1 MAATALPGQADG
13 GSMTA
18 RTITTCRL
26 TLALLCAGAS
36 GLPVLAQTTTA
47 APERR
52 VEVRGFSI
60 AGATLIDR
68 AALLAAL
75 DRYKGSR
82 TLAEL
87 REATTAIQ
95 TMYVEAGYGAVV
107 AYLPSQAIQD
117 GEIAITVLEGKVG
130 QVVVQGAKRKTPAQ
144 IRAALPTLREGET
157 PRVRRID
164 GELQMA
170 NENPGR
176 SVGVLLGPGAQP
188 GEVQAT
194 VKVVE
199 ADAQRWQLG
208 LDNSGNNRTGN
219 YRLSAG
225 WQHTDL
231 TGRDD
236 VLTAQLQTSPTEAD
250 AVAVTSLGYRIP
262 FPGWLSA
269 LDLYAAYNNVDG
281 GTSPTAVGDLSFS
294 GRGRIVGTRWTV
306 YLPRWAEFDQR
317 LVFGL
322 EQRAY
327 QNQCAIAGLPQG
339 ACGPAGE
346 SVTVQ
351 PFTVEWALQ
360 RAGQTNAGLTVSLT
374 QNLGLG
380 GSNGDAADF
389 EAVRTGAKRRYTALR
404 AGAYLSMPVLEDWT
418 VALRANA
425 QFAADP
431 LVPGEQSGIGGAV
444 TVRGYEEREITGDSG
459 ILAGVELIGPRW
471 EGSFGAQKFDL
482 RLLGFADAGSV
493 RNQDNAVCT
502 GDRLRCHIAS
512 FGVGARLGAG
522 PVQTRLSV
530 AQALEDGAITL
541 RGDWRTHFSLS
552 ASF

>member
-1 MAATALPGQADG
+1 
-13 GSMTA
+13 MTA
-18 RTITTCRL
+18 RTITTGRL
-26 TLALLCAGAS
+26 AWALLGAAAL
-36 GLPVLAQTTTA
+36 GLPVQAQTEATA
-47 APERR
+47 TERR
-52 VEVRGFSI
+52 VDVQGFAI
-60 AGATLIDR
+60 TGVTLLDAAVVQ
-68 AALLAAL
+68 AALE
-75 DRYKGSR
+75 RFKGRR

-87 REATTAIQ
+87 REATTALQ
-95 TMYVEAGYGAVV
+95 TLYVQAGYGAVV
-107 AYLPSQAIQD
+107 AYLPSQAIED
-117 GEIAITVLEGKVG
+117 GTIAITVLEGKVG
-130 QVVVQGAKRKTPAQ
+130 AVVVQGQRRKTAAQ

-176 SVGVLLGPGAQP
+176 TVGVLLGPGAKP

-194 VKVVE
+194 VKVQEGRV
-199 ADAQRWQLG
+199 QRWQLG
-208 LDNSGNNRTGN
+208 LDNSGNRRTGE

-231 TGRDD
+231 SGRDD

-262 FPGWLSA
+262 FPHWLAA
-269 LDLYAAYNNVDG
+269 LDLYAAYNDVDG
-281 GTSPTAVGDLSFS
+281 GTSATAAGDLSFS
-294 GRGRIVGTRWTV
+294 GRGRIVGARWTA
-306 YLPRWAEFDQR
+306 YRPRLGEFDQR
-317 LVFGL
+317 LVVGL

-327 QNQCAIAGLPQG
+327 LNQCAITGLPPG

-360 RAGQTNAGLTVSLT
+360 RGGEVSAAVHVGLTV
-374 QNLGLG
+374 NLGLG
-380 GSNGDAADF
+380 GHHGGAADF
-389 EAVRTGAKRRYTALR
+389 EAVRAGAKRRYTVLR
-404 AGAYLSMPVLEDWT
+404 AGGYLALPVLEDWT
-418 VALRANA
+418 LALRGNL

-431 LVPGEQSGIGGAV
+431 LVPGEQFGIGGSA

-459 ILAGVELIGPRW
+459 LVAGVELIGPRW
-471 EGSFGAQKFDL
+471 QGSFGAQKVDL
-482 RLLGFADAGSV
+482 QLLGFVEAGQA
-493 RNQDNAVCT
+493 RNQDDAACSGT
-502 GDRLRCHIAS
+502 RLRCSLAS
-512 FGVGARLGAG
+512 FGIGARLGAG

-530 AQALEDGAITL
+530 AQAAEDGAVTK
-541 RGDWRTHFSLS
+541 RGDWRTHFSMS

>member
-1 MAATALPGQADG
+1 
-13 GSMTA
+13 MTA

-26 TLALLCAGAS
+26 TLALLCAWAS
-36 GLPVLAQTTTA
+36 GLPVLAQTPAA

-52 VEVRGFSI
+52 VEVRGFNIS
-60 AGATLIDR
+60 GATLIDR
-68 AALLAAL
+68 AVLLAAL
-75 DRYKGSR
+75 ERYKGSR
-82 TLAEL
+82 TLADL
-87 REATTAIQ
+87 REATTALQSI
-95 TMYVEAGYGAVV
+95 YIEAGYGAVV
-107 AYLPSQAIQD
+107 AYLPSQAVQD
-117 GEIAITVLEGKVG
+117 GDIAITVLEGKVG

-176 SVGVLLGPGAQP
+176 TVGVLLGPGAKP

-194 VKVVE
+194 VKVQE
-199 ADAQRWQLG
+199 GDAQRWQLG
-208 LDNSGNNRTGN
+208 LDNSGNDRTGK

-281 GTSPTAVGDLSFS
+281 GTSPTVVGDLSFS
-294 GRGRIVGTRWTV
+294 GSGRIAGARWTL
-306 YLPRWAEFDQR
+306 YLPRWAEYDQR

-327 QNQCAIAGLPQG
+327 ENQCAIAGLPPG

-351 PFTVEWALQ
+351 PFTIEWALQ
-360 RAGQTNAGLTVSLT
+360 RAGAMSGGLNVSLT

-380 GSNGDAADF
+380 GNNGDAADF
-389 EAVRTGAKRRYTALR
+389 EAVRIGAKRRYTALR
-404 AGAYLSMPVLEDWT
+404 AGAYASLPVFEDWT
-418 VALRANA
+418 VALRLNA
-425 QFAADP
+425 QFAPNA
-431 LVPGEQSGIGGAV
+431 LVPGEQFGIGGSA
-444 TVRGYEEREITGDSG
+444 TVRGYEEREITGDTG
-459 ILAGVELIGPRW
+459 VTAGFELIGPRW

-482 RLLGFADAGSV
+482 RLLAFADAGSV
-493 RNQDNAVCT
+493 RNDDDAVCA

-512 FGVGARLGAG
+512 FGLGARLGAG
-522 PVQTRLSV
+522 PVRSSLSV